1 MSHVVLDLESEV
13 LDSFQA
19 SVSERLSMRFGYV
32 FAQ

>member
-13 LDSFQA
+13 LDHFQA
-19 SVSERLSMRFGYV
+19 SVSKRLSTRFWYV